1 MNPEDQQPESLSG
14 DVQPGAYL
22 SEEAQLKKE
31 SSKDELQR
39 ELDRLEKTSDGEN
52 PTPLADPTSEEAS

>member
-1 MNPEDQQPESLSG
+1 MNPEDKQPESLSG

-31 SSKDELQR
+31 SSKDDLQR
-39 ELDRLEKTSDGEN
+39 ELDRLENKPDGEVPVVDTTN
-52 PTPLADPTSEEAS
+52 TDETS